1 AGFPTGVEGTSNL
14 IRILN
19 KEQITYY
26 LQ

>member
-19 KEQITYY
+19 KEQIAYY

>member
-1 AGFPTGVEGTSNL
+1 GFPTGVEGTSNL

-19 KEQITYY
+19 KEQIAYY